1 MVIALTSAPFL
12 PADHTCATCRRF
24 TDTGDVVGH
33 CSRYDCTTPAEFL
46 DEWGYCWEG
55 KKEEEDG

>member
-1 MVIALTSAPFL
+1 M

-33 CSRYDCTTPAEFL
+33 CSRYDCTTPAEFR
-46 DEWGYCWEG
+46 DDWDYCWESREKG
-55 KKEEEDG
+55 EEDEG